1 MVVRPGDARPSW
13 TYDLSPENRFRPPL
27 SADEWNINNQ
37 FRKTNIAKISFLRS
51 LFLRASFLTLSHSL
65 TASLSIYSFVKRSMT
80 YSPFMLF
87 LMSSHRA
94 KAIVNLPLS
103 SRNTRF
109 RPYFPFFIAHARRR
123 TEETIIYLLIRV
135 TQIYP
140 VKYLPGRVRIPP
152 KCFLND
158 PLKIGHF
165 HFPMFAFLYTPP
177 LAESFIFRFSSVFR
191 RRIRDNS
198 DPSFSSGSK
207 TRIRKF

>member
-1 MVVRPGDARPSW
+1 
-13 TYDLSPENRFRPPL
+13 
-27 SADEWNINNQ
+27 
-37 FRKTNIAKISFLRS
+37 
-51 LFLRASFLTLSHSL
+51 
-65 TASLSIYSFVKRSMT
+65 MT

-158 PLKIGHF
+158 PPKIGHF
-165 HFPMFAFLYTPP
+165 HFPMFALLYTPS
-177 LAESFIFRFSSVFR
+177 LAESFIFR

-198 DPSFSSGSK
+198 GPSFSSGSK
-207 TRIRKF
+207 TRIRKFWRKRFFERLLVDRVENFAARYQTRRLIIHLDNVGRWSSQNFVLAVGKST